1 VQPVIGF
8 EELEHLKAVQ
18 IGHQEIEQDQIDILD
33 LENLQRSAARL
44 RPGYIVTIVAEAP
57 E

>member
-33 LENLQRSAARL
+33 LENLERSAARI
-44 RPGYIVTIVAEAP
+44 RPRYVVTVVAQAP